1 MVGELFGAAAIRA
14 LGAMRGSSHV
24 ASAPAPRRET
34 DDVLGLLDDLRNA
47 RGRERVG
54 ESGPYLEQRDE
65 FAAP

>member
-1 MVGELFGAAAIRA
+1 
-14 LGAMRGSSHV
+14 MRGSSHV